1 MKKSTNVLSKIVGMF
16 TFTEEK
22 QKLKEKENKKLKT
35 ITEDKKTEC
44 FCWKETFEN
53 DSAEEKNDTEI
64 TFYFFI
70 FFEQMKTMDNEN
82 FVIYSRT

>member
-35 ITEDKKTEC
+35 IAEDKKTEC
-44 FCWKETFEN
+44 FYWKETFEN
-53 DSAEEKNDTEI
+53 DSAEEKNDTEN

-70 FFEQMKTMDNEN
+70 FFEQMKTMDNKN
-82 FVIYSRT
+82 FVIYNRT